1 MKIWRKLVQALK
13 TSQSETSDWVSIYQS
28 NDEYLPRLFQ
38 MKLEDEQ
45 IETRLLDKR
54 DRNYNDFGHV
64 YLYVH
69 TENEARA
76 RELISNNNE

>member
-1 MKIWRKLVQALK
+1 MKIWKKLVQALK

-54 DRNYNDFGHV
+54 DRNYNDFGQV
-64 YLYVH
+64 YIYVRK
-69 TENEARA
+69 ENEARA
-76 RELISNNNE
+76 LELISNNNE